1 MRGPPRPLQT
11 RIPGL
16 RPPGAPGA
24 DRATAGTAAT
34 GRRAELSPSARPRP
48 PCAAPR
54 PATSDF
60 RARSHAPSARSDLR
74 ARSRPPLDFLARSRP
89 PPSTSVRAPASP
101 RSLRTSPLPAALRER
116 SRAALRAR
124 RRAACLPHREGGGV
138 LRQVHPRGRRSA
150 ECGGCGNVCPGS
162 RTEPLGLR
170 GHSLLC
176 TFFPSGETS
185 GGAAGATRGGAA
197 RSR

>member
-1 MRGPPRPLQT
+1 MRGSPRPLQT

-101 RSLRTSPLPAALRER
+101 RSLRTSPLPAALQER

-124 RRAACLPHREGGGV
+124 RRAACLPHREGGGGPKAGPPPREAERRMRGVWQCVPGEQDRASGPAGPQPLMHV
-138 LRQVHPRGRRSA
+138 LSFRRD
-150 ECGGCGNVCPGS
+150 V
-162 RTEPLGLR
+162 R
-170 GHSLLC
+170 
-176 TFFPSGETS
+176 
-185 GGAAGATRGGAA
+185 GAA